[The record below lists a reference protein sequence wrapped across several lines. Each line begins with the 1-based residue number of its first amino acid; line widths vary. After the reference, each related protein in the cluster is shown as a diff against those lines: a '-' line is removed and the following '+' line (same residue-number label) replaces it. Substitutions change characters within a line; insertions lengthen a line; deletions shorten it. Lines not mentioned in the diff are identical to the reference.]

1 MDLYAGLFF
10 LQQLANT
17 PQVQVMETKNNWYTY
32 GSNYTTNNITYDLA
46 SISPKKSLEC
56 ELTIEFLKI
65 IYIIDEAP
73 YKSWQKQSIPVKRSI
88 NRSNEYQ
95 KYS

>member
-1 MDLYAGLFF
+1 MLAFF

-46 SISPKKSLEC
+46 SISPKS
-56 ELTIEFLKI
+56 
-65 IYIIDEAP
+65 P
-73 YKSWQKQSIPVKRSI
+73 
-88 NRSNEYQ
+88 
-95 KYS
+95 